1 MTAAWIIV
9 PVGMDDAARALGV
22 SKRTLVD
29 VMRNWPHLC
38 ERRGRKRVFY
48 PEHID
53 GLRRE
58 MNRCASQLN
67 GPTVGRKSTG
77 PVLMVNASES
87 LSKLAILSAQKK
99 RARS

>member
-1 MTAAWIIV
+1 MNAPWIIV
-9 PVGMDDAARALGV
+9 PVGMDDAARALGI

-29 VMRNWPHLC
+29 VIRDWPHLC

-53 GLRRE
+53 GLRKE
-58 MNRCASQLN
+58 MNRCASKSN
-67 GPTVGRKSTG
+67 GLTVGRNYTG
-77 PVLMVNASES
+77 PALMVNASDS
-87 LSKLAILSAQKK
+87 LSKLAILSAQRK